1 MVRGVTTQPPSRAL
15 AREAAGLLLTALGVL
30 GVLVA
35 LSTIHWAVGLSAT
48 MSGILAAGLLAT
60 PKTDAPP
67 AANALRVG
75 ACLTGYGGLTA
86 CAFALSTPLG
96 WIGVALAVAALG
108 WWLST
113 GETADETAEGA

>member
-1 MVRGVTTQPPSRAL
+1 MTTQPPSRAL
-15 AREAAGLLLTALGVL
+15 VREAAGLLLTTLGVL
-30 GVLVA
+30 GVLAA
-35 LSTIHWAVGLSAT
+35 LSTIHWAAGLSAT
-48 MSGILAAGLLAT
+48 MGGIFAAGLLAT
-60 PKTDAPP
+60 PKADAPP
-67 AANALRVG
+67 AVHALRVG

-86 CAFALSTPLG
+86 CAFILSAPLG